1 MVAFFV
7 APPPIRISSA
17 SGYTFTMT
25 AGTLVFATGYISGGS
40 AGSIN
45 QEPISGQTLRQ
56 LVSSFGTT
64 NIKFEGDI
72 TALLSGLTVNV
83 GGVSYAA
90 GFSGWS
96 YDGGDGATVGTWA
109 SGGPIFVASS
119 VYAVEIKS

>member
-25 AGTLVFATGYISGGS
+25 AGTLVFVTGYISGGT
-40 AGSIN
+40 GSIS
-45 QEPISGQTLRQ
+45 QQPIPGQTLRQ
-56 LVSSFGTT
+56 FVSSFGTT
-64 NIKFEGDI
+64 NIKFEGNI
-72 TALLSGLTVNV
+72 AALLSGLTVHV

-96 YDGGDGATVGTWA
+96 YNGGEGATVGTWA

>member
-7 APPPIRISSA
+7 PPPPIRISSA
-17 SGYTFTMT
+17 YACTLT
-25 AGTLVFATGYISGGS
+25 AATLVFVTGYISGGS
-40 AGSIN
+40 TGSIN
-45 QEPISGQTLRQ
+45 QEPIPGQTLRQ
-56 LVSSFGTT
+56 FVSSLGTT
-64 NIKFEGDI
+64 NIKFEGNI
-72 TALLSGLTVNV
+72 AALLSGLTVHV

-96 YDGGDGATVGTWA
+96 YDGGDGATVGSWA

>member
-7 APPPIRISSA
+7 PPPPIRVVSA
-17 SGYTFTMT
+17 YACTLT
-25 AGTLVFATGYISGGS
+25 AATLVFATGYISGGS
-40 AGSIN
+40 TGSIN
-45 QEPISGQTLRQ
+45 QEPIPGQTLRQ
-56 LVSSFGTT
+56 FVSSFGTT
-64 NIKFEGDI
+64 SIKFEGNI
-72 TALLSGLTVNV
+72 AALLSGLTVYV
-83 GGVSYAA
+83 DGVSYAS

>member
-7 APPPIRISSA
+7 PPPPIRISSA
-17 SGYTFTMT
+17 YACTLT
-25 AGTLVFATGYISGGS
+25 AGTLVFVTGYISGGS
-40 AGSIN
+40 TGSIN
-45 QEPISGQTLRQ
+45 QEPIPGQTLRQ
-56 LVSSFGTT
+56 FVSSFGTT
-64 NIKFEGDI
+64 NIKFEGNI
-72 TALLSGLTVNV
+72 AALLSGLTVHV